1 MWKVRVVDT
10 VRTQRYRH
18 GVKSTT
24 ACSSLPDYRSS
35 LNSKARPSIVQS
47 ARMPNDS
54 GSSGS
59 IAAPIPRSRGLHGQ
73 RRGWQS
79 LAKVSHFPILGPSKL
94 PSSSR

>member
-1 MWKVRVVDT
+1 MLKVRVVDT

-59 IAAPIPRSRGLHGQ
+59 IAGSVPRSHCLHGQ

-79 LAKVSHFPILGPSKL
+79 LVKVSRCSTLEPLEVT
-94 PSSSR
+94 